1 MTSKKDAGSEREDFD
16 PATADRY
23 RYVTDADE
31 VEAGDRIIIDVDGR
45 EIAIFN
51 VHGEY
56 FALLNFCV
64 HQGGP
69 LCEGS
74 VAGILDVEEGSWELK
89 YDRADEVVA
98 CPWHGWEFDITT
110 GEHVAETDYK
120 VPSYEVAE
128 KDGKIYVKG

>member
-1 MTSKKDAGSEREDFD
+1 MTSKRDASSDQGNFD
-16 PATADRY
+16 PAADDRF
-23 RYVTDADE
+23 RYVTDA
-31 VEAGDRIIIDVDGR
+31 VEIGEGDRIITEVGGR

-51 VHGEY
+51 VDGEY
-56 FALLNFCV
+56 FSLLNFCV

-74 VAGILDVEEGSWELK
+74 VAGILTVEEGSWELK

-128 KDGKIYVKG
+128 KGGKIYVKA

>member
-1 MTSKKDAGSEREDFD
+1 MTSKRDAGSEREDFD

-31 VEAGDRIIIDVDGR
+31 VEEGDRIIVDVDGR

-51 VHGEY
+51 VDGEY

-74 VAGILDVEEGSWELK
+74 VAGILDVEEESWELK

>member
-1 MTSKKDAGSEREDFD
+1 MTSKRDAGSEREDFD
-16 PATADRY
+16 PATADRF

-31 VEAGDRIIIDVDGR
+31 IEEGDRIIVDVDGR

-51 VHGEY
+51 VDGKY

-74 VAGILDVEEGSWELK
+74 VAGILDVEEESWELK
-89 YDRADEVVA
+89 YDRADEIVA